1 MTRKK
6 GKTVKAKAKEFSARP
21 FSAIKGL
28 QVEQAAPPAPAPLVP
43 AKGVEKS
50 ELDDDALFLREMAG
64 LKRVRPAGTGEMERR
79 KAPAPDGPVS
89 PQVPVEERR
98 LFLDTVKSLKLDVR
112 FSDELPPGEKG
123 GRRVAVNRLRQLQR
137 GLIRIDLEL
146 DLHGLTREEALQSLA
161 AFIGGAYRRGQQAVL
176 VITGKGNNSPA
187 EPVLLTAVA
196 GWLREQGKGMVAE
209 FAPAPRQL
217 GGEGAYVVFLKAVK
231 KEA

>member
-6 GKTVKAKAKEFSARP
+6 EKPAKAKAREFSARP

-28 QVEQAAPPAPAPLVP
+28 QVEPAAPPAPAPP
-43 AKGVEKS
+43 AAAKSVEKS
-50 ELDDDALFLREMAG
+50 ELDDDALFLREMAD
-64 LKRVRPAGTGEMERR
+64 LKRVRPAGTVAKEQA
-79 KAPAPDGPVS
+79 KAPAGQVS
-89 PQVPVEERR
+89 PQVPVEERK
-98 LFLDTVKSLKLDVR
+98 LFLETVKQLKLDVR

-137 GLIRIDLEL
+137 GLVRIDLEL